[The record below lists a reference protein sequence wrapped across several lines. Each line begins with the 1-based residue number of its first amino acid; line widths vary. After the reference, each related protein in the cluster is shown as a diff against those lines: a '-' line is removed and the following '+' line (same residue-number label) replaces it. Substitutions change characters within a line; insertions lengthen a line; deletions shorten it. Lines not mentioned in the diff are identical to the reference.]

1 MDWAAG
7 FIPLVVILIV
17 FIGMFYFLMLKPQRK
32 RQQEH
37 SELLAGLKRGDRV
50 LTASGIYG
58 EVEGIDEESVVL
70 KIEDSSKL
78 RVLKDSV
85 VRNLSELTP
94 QV

>member
-37 SELLAGLKRGDRV
+37 SELLAGLNRGDRV

-58 EVEGIDEESVVL
+58 EIEGIDEESVVL
-70 KIEDSSKL
+70 RIEDGAKL
-78 RVLKDSV
+78 RVLKESV
-85 VRNLSELTP
+85 IRNLSKLTP
-94 QV
+94 EI